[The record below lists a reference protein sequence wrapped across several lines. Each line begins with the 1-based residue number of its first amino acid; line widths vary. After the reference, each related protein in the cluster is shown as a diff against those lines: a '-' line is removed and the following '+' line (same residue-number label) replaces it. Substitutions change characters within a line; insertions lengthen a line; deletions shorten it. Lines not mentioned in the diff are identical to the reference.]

1 MKQFSEEF
9 NISLPAGLPP
19 RSLKEIYQLP
29 HKGKGGDEDDESVKK
44 DKKDAPVSVSEIV
57 LCEKQD
63 LDISNLLGVESTKN
77 MSDVMMNMEDEGQN
91 EFMREIGW
99 TDEAETAA
107 EYASQHIM
115 FPFSK

>member
-29 HKGKGGDEDDESVKK
+29 HKGKGGDEDDECMKK
-44 DKKDAPVSVSEIV
+44 DKKDAPVSVREIV
-57 LCEKQD
+57 WYERQD
-63 LDISNLLGVESTKN
+63 LDISNLLGVKSTKN
-77 MSDVMMNMEDEGQN
+77 LTDVMMMMEFEEQN

-107 EYASQHIM
+107 EFASQHIM

>member
-1 MKQFSEEF
+1 M
-9 NISLPAGLPP
+9 
-19 RSLKEIYQLP
+19 KEIYQLP

-44 DKKDAPVSVSEIV
+44 DKKDAPVS
-57 LCEKQD
+57 D

-77 MSDVMMNMEDEGQN
+77 MSDN